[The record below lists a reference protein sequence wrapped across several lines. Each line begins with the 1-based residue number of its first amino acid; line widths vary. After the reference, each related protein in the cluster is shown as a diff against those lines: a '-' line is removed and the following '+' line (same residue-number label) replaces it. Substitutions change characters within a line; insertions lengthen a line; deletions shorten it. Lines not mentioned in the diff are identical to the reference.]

1 MAFFHLIVIQSCLF
15 DWCLVARHN
24 NTFCFPLVLCFNVFN
39 RRQKSLFINL
49 AKKSSLAPHAAT
61 ALFSTDLNLTTRG
74 VEKHFSYFS
83 EQISGII
90 PLHSLPAEVSC
101 SVSLHHVKRDQV
113 FVPTASNWSPDPPLS
128 LLLECVS
135 QSELSHP
142 WDETNLLFFFFKSPE
157 EAGAQG
163 QDVAH
168 WFVYSRVWQHPKGL
182 LRQRFVYQRRVEA
195 DRRGHH
201 LPTPLSSQM

>member
-1 MAFFHLIVIQSCLF
+1 MAKLQ
-15 DWCLVARHN
+15 
-24 NTFCFPLVLCFNVFN
+24 
-39 RRQKSLFINL
+39 QKSLFINL
-49 AKKSSLAPHAAT
+49 AKKNSLAPHTAT
-61 ALFSTDLNLTTRG
+61 ALFSTDLNVTTRG

-113 FVPTASNWSPDPPLS
+113 FVPTVSNWSPDPPLG

-142 WDETNLLFFFFKSPE
+142 WDETNLLFFFLKDSRGSSRSRCGSLVCLLKSVTASQRALE
-157 EAGAQG
+157 TTIRVSKTCGGRQAGAPSSYT
-163 QDVAH
+163 V
-168 WFVYSRVWQHPKGL
+168 VLTNVGL
-182 LRQRFVYQRRVEA
+182 TVQVGKSFFSWRLWTLAVNLVKQ
-195 DRRGHH
+195 
-201 LPTPLSSQM
+201 L